1 MPSHGPSSLELLTQR
16 TGADAE
22 TDPKV
27 EKAWKALQKGKC
39 SSFGQIYDPAYFL
52 CELISIVRI
61 LAQNTQFTTRELML
75 LNVITQPRMLE
86 YKNVNK
92 GYWT

>member
-1 MPSHGPSSLELLTQR
+1 MPWQYPGMPESVPLETRMPSHGPSSLELLTQR

-61 LAQNTQFTTRELML
+61 LA
-75 LNVITQPRMLE
+75 
-86 YKNVNK
+86 
-92 GYWT
+92 